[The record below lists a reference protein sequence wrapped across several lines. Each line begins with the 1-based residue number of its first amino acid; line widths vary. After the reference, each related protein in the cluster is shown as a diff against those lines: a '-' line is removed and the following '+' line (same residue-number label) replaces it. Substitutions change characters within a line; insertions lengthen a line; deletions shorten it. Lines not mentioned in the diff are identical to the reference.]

1 MTPTDPAPESLVR
14 HRPFLF
20 YWSARTVSAMAYQMI
35 GVAVGWQMYA
45 LTGSALDL
53 GLVGLAQFVPAVS
66 FVLIAGNIAD
76 HYDRRVVLQLC
87 RSVQVLAAAAI
98 ALGSLGGWIGKEF
111 LLTAVFCLGAARA
124 FEGPTNQT
132 LLPSIVS
139 ATLSPRAVAASSS
152 AQQVAT
158 IIGPAIGGLLYGL
171 SATLV
176 YTICSVLYFLAVV
189 LLFFIDYQR
198 TQTKRPPLS
207 IATFFAGLAYI
218 RENKIV
224 FGAILLDLFTVLLGG
239 ATALLPIY
247 AKDVLDVGPSGLG
260 MLRAAP
266 AAGSLLVLMVLTR
279 WPLQSKVGRIMFAM
293 VAIYGIATVVFAIS
307 PWFWLSF
314 AALMFLGAGDGVSV
328 VIRITLVQ
336 LETPD
341 AMRGRVSSVNSLF
354 ANAANQ
360 LGDFR
365 AGAMAA
371 AIGAIPAAL
380 VGGIG
385 TLIVVALG
393 IRMFPELY
401 RVESFRGTR
410 QA

>member
-1 MTPTDPAPESLVR
+1 MTPPQTAPESLIG
-14 HRPFLF
+14 HRQFLL
-20 YWSARTVSAMAYQMI
+20 YWSARTVSAMAFQMI

-66 FVLIAGNIAD
+66 LVLFAGNIAD
-76 HYDRRVVLQLC
+76 RYDRRVILQLC
-87 RSVQVLAAAAI
+87 RGIQVLAAAAI
-98 ALGSLGGWIGKEF
+98 ALGSLSGWISKEF

-132 LLPSIVS
+132 LLPALVS
-139 ATLSPRAVAASSS
+139 PTLYPRAVAASSS

-158 IIGPAIGGLLYGL
+158 IVGPAIGGLLYGV
-171 SATLV
+171 SPSFV
-176 YTICSVLYFLAVV
+176 YTVCSILSLLAVV
-189 LLFFIDYQR
+189 FLFFIDYQR
-198 TQTKRPPLS
+198 APTARPRMSL
-207 IATFFAGLAYI
+207 ATFFAGLAYI

-266 AAGSLLVLMVLTR
+266 AAGSLLVLMALTH
-279 WPLQSKVGRIMFAM
+279 WPLQSKVGRVMFAM
-293 VAIYGIATVVFAIS
+293 VAIYGVATVVFAVS
-307 PWFWLSF
+307 PWFWLTF
-314 AALMFLGAGDGVSV
+314 VALMFLGAGDGVSV

-393 IRMFPELY
+393 IRAFPELY
-401 RVESFRGTR
+401 RVDSFHGTR
-410 QA
+410 NR

>member
-1 MTPTDPAPESLVR
+1 MTAQDPPPESLIR
-14 HRPFLF
+14 HRPFLL
-20 YWSARTVSAMAYQMI
+20 YWGARTVSAMAFQMI

-76 HYDRRVVLQLC
+76 RYDRRVVLQLC
-87 RSVQVLAAAAI
+87 RSVLVLAAAAL
-98 ALGSLGGWIGKEF
+98 ALGSLEGWVGKAF
-111 LLTAVFCLGAARA
+111 LLTTVFCIGAARA

-132 LLPSIVS
+132 LLPALVS
-139 ATLSPRAVAASSS
+139 TTLYPRAVAASSS

-158 IIGPAIGGLLYGL
+158 IVGPAIGGFLYGV
-171 SATLV
+171 SPVFV
-176 YTICSVLYFLAVV
+176 YTVCSILSFLAVV
-189 LLFFIDYQR
+189 FLFFVGYR
-198 TQTKRPPLS
+198 PNKTARPPLS
-207 IATFFAGLAYI
+207 LATFFAGLAYI
-218 RENKIV
+218 GENKIV

-279 WPLQSKVGRIMFAM
+279 WPLQSKVGRIMFTM
-293 VAIYGIATVVFAIS
+293 VAIYGFATVVFAVS

-314 AALMFLGAGDGVSV
+314 AALVFLGAGDGVSV

-393 IRMFPELY
+393 IKLFPDLY
-401 RVESFRGTR
+401 RVDSFRGIR
-410 QA
+410 QT

>member
-1 MTPTDPAPESLVR
+1 MS
-14 HRPFLF
+14 
-20 YWSARTVSAMAYQMI
+20 
-35 GVAVGWQMYA
+35 
-45 LTGSALDL
+45 
-53 GLVGLAQFVPAVS
+53 
-66 FVLIAGNIAD
+66 
-76 HYDRRVVLQLC
+76 
-87 RSVQVLAAAAI
+87 
-98 ALGSLGGWIGKEF
+98 
-111 LLTAVFCLGAARA
+111 
-124 FEGPTNQT
+124 
-132 LLPSIVS
+132 
-139 ATLSPRAVAASSS
+139 
-152 AQQVAT
+152 
-158 IIGPAIGGLLYGL
+158 
-171 SATLV
+171 
-176 YTICSVLYFLAVV
+176 FLAVV
-189 LLFFIDYQR
+189 FLFFVDYQR
-198 TQTKRPPLS
+198 TQTTRPPLS
-207 IATFFAGLAYI
+207 LATFFAGLSYI

-260 MLRAAP
+260 LLRAAP
-266 AAGSLLVLMVLTR
+266 AAGSLLVLIALTR

-293 VAIYGIATVVFAIS
+293 VAIYGFATVVFAVS
-307 PWFWLSF
+307 TWFWLSF
-314 AALMFLGAGDGVSV
+314 AALVFLGAGDGVSV

-371 AIGAIPAAL
+371 VIGAIPAAL

-393 IRMFPELY
+393 IRLFPELY
-401 RVESFRGTR
+401 RVDSFRGTR
-410 QA
+410 GA